1 MTPKLSGGSGEILLV
16 GDETADELESLKIR
30 LLQDIDEVD
39 ARLREAARLKERL
52 EKSNAE
58 WRAGMMDRS

>member
-1 MTPKLSGGSGEILLV
+1 MTPKMSGGSGEILLV
-16 GDETADELESLKIR
+16 GDETAAELESLKIR
-30 LLQDIDEVD
+30 LLQDINEVD

-52 EKSNAE
+52 EKKKAE